1 MSLLFAASLLMP
13 VQAKPYGRLPLY
25 IKNRF
30 AAPIT
35 PPPRVFV
42 EPHSRHFVQRFQVP
56 ESECQE
62 VALPPPEPS
71 RPYGGPTTE
80 IPADLTPR
88 SLKWETVIG
97 LACDVYSI
105 HGPGHSEKTYQK
117 AVFYALYNLDIA
129 CTLERVLYSVT
140 DGLPLHLGRVD
151 LEICRRFVI
160 EFKISPPTA
169 TNLRKDVAQLR
180 RYLRGYRAQ
189 SVPIE
194 RGALVYFFCN
204 SVRVVEVEIAPQGE
218 RYAPY

>member
-1 MSLLFAASLLMP
+1 MSILFTASLRTMP
-13 VQAKPYGRLPLY
+13 YKRLPLY

-30 AAPIT
+30 ATPLV

-42 EPHSRHFVQRFQVP
+42 EQEPRQFVQRFQIP
-56 ESECQE
+56 ESECRE
-62 VALPPPEPS
+62 VSLPAPESP

-80 IPADLTPR
+80 VPADLTPR

-97 LACDVYSI
+97 LACDVYSV

-117 AVFYALYNLDIA
+117 AVFYSLYNLDLPCA
-129 CTLERVLYSVT
+129 LERVLYSVT

-160 EFKISPPTA
+160 EFKISAPTA
-169 TNLRKDVAQLR
+169 NNLQKDTAQLR

-189 SVPIE
+189 GIPIE
-194 RGALVYFFCN
+194 RSALIYFFCN
-204 SVRVVEVEIAPQGE
+204 SVRVVEVAIAPQGE